1 MTSDEQQLVLRLVT
15 EGMPKGEFLKRFRNS
30 EDGVKLTTKLL
41 KEAIANR
48 NGEDVEMALMLGFT
62 FGFITEHLPKLVEL
76 EAADWHERHE
86 DVVSALGDLADVNS
100 VGALH
105 HSTQW
110 IPEYLDFDVS
120 RALAVKAI
128 WALGRIKGPEAYA
141 ALSELVNDPDP
152 ILAELA
158 TEQIKRRRML

>member
-1 MTSDEQQLVLRLVT
+1 MTSDEQQLVFRLVT

-30 EDGVKLTTKLL
+30 EDGVTLTTKLL
-41 KEAIANR
+41 KEGIANR
-48 NGEDVEMALMLGFT
+48 NGADVEMALMVGFT
-62 FGFITEHLPKLVEL
+62 FGFITEHLPLLVEL
-76 EAADWHERHE
+76 EAADWHVRHE
-86 DVVSALGDLADVNS
+86 DVVSALGNLADVNS

-110 IPEYLDFDVS
+110 IPEYLDFDES

-128 WALGRIKGPEAYA
+128 WALGRIKGPESYA